1 MWGPSLCCQGLLV
14 FTSRNQSCS
23 FMVVLIRFRPWLKSG
38 HTLGLALLAITVAS
52 CVYDSQQKMVD
63 AMGFSAERAE
73 RRQQAYMHTVMT
85 LVALRSANCSPKSFG
100 HKYCTYN
107 SNPRFLATYSVLF
120 GHIFACFG
128 HIFCAFWTH
137 ICVFRP
143 HILCF
148 LDRYS
153 VLFGHIACCR
163 WLENGHF
170 QDSC

>member
-38 HTLGLALLAITVAS
+38 HTLGLALLAITVES

-85 LVALRSANCSPKSFG
+85 LVALRSANCSPKSFV
-100 HKYCTYN
+100 
-107 SNPRFLATYSVLF
+107 SATYSVLF

-128 HIFCAFWTH
+128 HIFCAFWTD
-137 ICVFRP
+137 
-143 HILCF
+143 ILCF
-148 LDRYS
+148 LVTLLVAGDLKTDIFRT
-153 VLFGHIACCR
+153 VVKVFRVQG
-163 WLENGHF
+163 F
-170 QDSC
+170 QILCFVHLVYRG